1 MNALPRLLR
10 IATIGALAACLAGC
24 ISLFPN
30 DKPAQLY
37 RFDSAPTAVAE
48 AGGLVE
54 AQFGIARTGGGFVQA
69 ASGDRILT
77 MTGAKAA
84 YIAGARW
91 VSPAAVLFQ
100 EALSRAFERAGG
112 PARLLQRGEVGRA
125 DYQLRVDVTRFETA
139 YDRGDRAAPKVTVEL
154 RATLTN
160 ADRSFTAVR
169 PFRAEVRASGNRVS
183 AIVDAY
189 DQAVGR
195 TLGELTAW
203 ANNRGAG

>member
-1 MNALPRLLR
+1 MNALPRLRRL
-10 IATIGALAACLAGC
+10 ATLGVLAAGLAGC

-37 RFDSAPTAVAE
+37 RFDGAPAA
-48 AGGLVE
+48 AAGPGGLVE

-77 MTGAKAA
+77 MTGSKAA

-100 EALSRAFERAGG
+100 EALSRAFERAAG
-112 PARLLQRGEVGRA
+112 PARLLQRGEVGKA
-125 DYQLRVDVTRFETA
+125 DYQLRVDVTRFETV
-139 YDRGDRAAPKVTVEL
+139 YDRGEHGAPLVAVEL

-169 PFRAEVRASGNRVS
+169 PFRSEVRASSNRVS
-183 AIVDAY
+183 AIVGAY
-189 DQAVGR
+189 DQAVGQ